1 MSRFTNPV
9 PQFYLNDG
17 SIASSGKLFFY
28 ENGTTTKK
36 DTWNA
41 PDGAPG
47 RAKNTNPVVLDGNGR
62 CPNIF
67 GEGRYT
73 VVFVSSDDTGNV
85 QQWTRDY
92 VELSVQLGQYS
103 DWSPILTYRINDIVR
118 GSDGNYYR
126 SVFNNNTGSDPVS
139 SASRWERIG
148 FITYWNTNA
157 TYGNGDLVVFG
168 DALYRSGEDENQG
181 NQPDQSSTTVWKNT
195 VEPSPWRS
203 GISYQSGEL
212 AIYDAAIYRS
222 SANDNQ
228 GNQPDASNQ
237 WDNVFGE
244 FPLVELAGGT
254 TTLTSNFNGTYWWD
268 GAGGHAITIGEQAG
282 DEGATVTRLI
292 CRSDSGSNLTLD
304 LASGVTANWSFDE
317 SESADGYEIKPGEIV
332 ELVKVGTNSYV
343 AYAPN
348 GISERITMGGG
359 FTSGEAVITRR
370 GIDVTITA
378 VTPWNHSSASFVE
391 SAAMPSIFWPVRG
404 AGSTTIGPA
413 NMTSWSATGA
423 QAFQLVSV
431 THGGIVQLRYIDGSF
446 STVNRTSSTG
456 RVTITYAIRD

>member
-41 PDGAPG
+41 PEGAPG

-73 VVFVSSDDTGNV
+73 VVFVSSDDAGNV

-195 VEPSPWRS
+195 VEPSQWLS
-203 GISYQSGEL
+203 GVSYQEGEL
-212 AIYDAAIYRS
+212 VVYESTVYRS
-222 SANDNQ
+222 LSNNNQ
-228 GNQPDASNQ
+228 GNQPDASGD

-244 FPLVELAGGT
+244 SQGAILQEVVA
-254 TTLTSNFNGTYWWD
+254 TS
-268 GAGGHAITIGEQAG
+268 
-282 DEGATVTRLI
+282 
-292 CRSDSGSNLTLD
+292 
-304 LASGVTANWSFDE
+304 TAND
-317 SESADGYEIKPGEIV
+317 I
-332 ELVKVGTNSYV
+332 
-343 AYAPN
+343 
-348 GISERITMGGG
+348 
-359 FTSGEAVITRR
+359 
-370 GIDVTITA
+370 
-378 VTPWNHSSASFVE
+378 
-391 SAAMPSIFWPVRG
+391 
-404 AGSTTIGPA
+404 
-413 NMTSWSATGA
+413 
-423 QAFQLVSV
+423 
-431 THGGIVQLRYIDGSF
+431 
-446 STVNRTSSTG
+446 TSSTTFQDTSLSASITPLRSNSVIEAVALVTHAAANRASGEPISRAGLFRIRNVTDDVSSGTVLFG
-456 RVTITYAIRD
+456 RDLEAGSSDPATSRAPVPIVARFAVDSTAERTIQLQFRAYASGTQVLTAGTSGGPFMMTLREIAQ